1 MSKEYEPEALVET
14 EIDLDAYKSEPNTD
28 ERRIAKDD
36 DRREIPERRFLER
49 VVIENQPRRQNSDRR
64 GECSMVI

>member
-1 MSKEYEPEALVET
+1 MYEPKAFGEI
-14 EIDLDAYKSEPNTD
+14 EIDLDAYESKPNTD

-36 DRREIPERRFLER
+36 RREIPKRRFLER

-64 GECSMVI
+64 G

>member
-1 MSKEYEPEALVET
+1 MSKEYEPGALVET

-28 ERRIAKDD
+28 ERRIAKD

>member
-1 MSKEYEPEALVET
+1 MSKVYEPEAFDEI
-14 EIDLDAYKSEPNTD
+14 EIDLDAYESKPNAD
-28 ERRIAKDD
+28 ERRVANE

-64 GECSMVI
+64 GECPMVI

>member
-1 MSKEYEPEALVET
+1 MSKEYEPEALVEI
-14 EIDLDAYKSEPNTD
+14 EIDLDAYESKPNAD
-28 ERRIAKDD
+28 ERRIAKN

-49 VVIENQPRRQNSDRR
+49 VVIENQPRRQHSDRR